1 MPGEF
6 QRQRA
11 APLATLIEILTFIDH
26 VNVWDLWAQDVSGM
40 EIFNRSFSYKS
51 FQFSARWLRFDYVET
66 PVVRKETDKLTPIRE
81 FSEDFLNNCQKCY
94 TVGKYITIDEKL
106 ETFRG

>member
-51 FQFSARWLRFDYVET
+51 FQFSAR
-66 PVVRKETDKLTPIRE
+66 
-81 FSEDFLNNCQKCY
+81 
-94 TVGKYITIDEKL
+94 
-106 ETFRG
+106 